1 MSAKL
6 RVTTLGCKVNQ
17 YETELVRQG
26 LQRVG
31 YADCDGDESADV
43 CLVNTCTV
51 TREGDSKSRQVVRR
65 MARQNP
71 DARIVV
77 MGCYATRAP
86 EEVAALPGV
95 TEVVTDKRE
104 LPDLMSRFGVIDVPT
119 GLEGFS
125 GRQRAYVKVQDGCLL
140 RCSYCI
146 IPKVRPKLHSRPL
159 EHIIEEVERLV
170 DAGHREVVLTGIHLG
185 HYGVDWNRNKPRER
199 WVRLAHLL
207 RRLCQIRGPF
217 RIRLSS
223 IEATE
228 VTRELIGVMAEHADR
243 IVPHLH
249 LCLQSGSDSVL
260 RRMRRRWGTR
270 MFLDRC
276 RLVREALDEPALT
289 TDVIAGFPGESEEEF
304 EQTLE
309 TCRAAGFSK
318 IHAFPFSAR
327 RDTPAAEMPGQIPK
341 AVRGERVEQLGR
353 LEQELRGAY
362 FQRLVGRRLELL
374 SESAQPLE
382 PGFSARGLSENG
394 PAENGPAENGLEK
407 QDPAGDAGAMNW
419 PRQQQQQQRVRGT
432 TCRYA
437 PAELVTAGD
446 CPPGTLLEVRVA
458 ATDGQQ
464 LQVTPDPTAGAS

>member
-1 MSAKL
+1 MGAKL
-6 RVTTLGCKVNQ
+6 RVATLGCKVNQ

-26 LQRVG
+26 LQRIG
-31 YADCDGDESADV
+31 YSDCGDQESADV
-43 CLVNTCTV
+43 CIVNTCTV
-51 TREGDSKSRQVVRR
+51 TGEGDAKSRQLVRR
-65 MARQNP
+65 LARQNP

-86 EEVAALPGV
+86 EEVAGLPGV

-119 GLEGFS
+119 GLSGFS

-146 IPKVRPKLHSRPL
+146 IPHVRPKLSSRPL
-159 EHIIEEVERLV
+159 TEIVQEVTRLV

-185 HYGVDWNRNKPRER
+185 HYGVDWNRNKPKQE
-199 WVRLAHLL
+199 WIRLSHLL
-207 RRLCQIRGPF
+207 RDLCQIPGEF

-228 VTRELIGVMAEHADR
+228 VTRELIATMTQFSDR

-276 RLVREALDEPALT
+276 RILREALNNPAIT
-289 TDVIAGFPGESEEEF
+289 TDVIVGFPGETEDEF
-304 EQTLE
+304 QQTLE
-309 TCRAAGFSK
+309 TCAAAAFSK
-318 IHAFPFSAR
+318 IHAFPFSPR
-327 RDTPAAEMPGQIPK
+327 RGTPAADMSDQNPK
-341 AVRGERVEQLGR
+341 SVRAERVRRLGE
-353 LEQELRGAY
+353 LEADLRSRY
-362 FQRLVGRRLELL
+362 FQSLVGQRLQLLVETEQPLAALGDRARRRLLT
-374 SESAQPLE
+374 
-382 PGFSARGLSENG
+382 
-394 PAENGPAENGLEK
+394 
-407 QDPAGDAGAMNW
+407 
-419 PRQQQQQQRVRGT
+419 GT

-437 PAELVTAGD
+437 PAELVSSRVDLKVGS
-446 CPPGTLLEVRVA
+446 LLGVRVVSS
-458 ATDGQQ
+458 DGER
-464 LQVTPDPTAGAS
+464 LAVEVS

>member
-31 YADCDGDESADV
+31 FEDCAEDDQADV
-43 CLVNTCTV
+43 CIVNTCTV
-51 TREGDSKSRQVVRR
+51 TNQGDVKSRQVIRR
-65 MARQNP
+65 MARDNP

-86 EEVAALPGV
+86 EEVAKLPGV

-104 LPDLMSRFGVIDVPT
+104 LPDLMSRFGVVDVPT
-119 GLEGFS
+119 GLDGFS
-125 GRQRAYVKVQDGCLL
+125 GRHRAYVKVQDGCLL

-146 IPKVRPKLHSRPL
+146 IPHVRPKLTSRPL
-159 EHIIEEVERLV
+159 EHIIDEVRRLT

-185 HYGVDWNRNKPRER
+185 HYGVDWNRNKPREQWTR
-199 WVRLAHLL
+199 LSDLVRHLCEL
-207 RRLCQIRGPF
+207 PGDF

-228 VTRELIGVMAEHADR
+228 VTRSLIAAMTEYPDR
-243 IVPHLH
+243 LVPHVH

-276 RLVREALDEPALT
+276 RLLRDALNKPAIT
-289 TDVIAGFPGESEEEF
+289 TDIIAGFPGETDAEF
-304 EQTLE
+304 EQTLQ

-327 RDTPAAEMPGQIPK
+327 RGTPAADMPNQLPGDLK
-341 AVRGERVEQLGR
+341 NDRVHQLGQ
-353 LEQELRGAY
+353 LESELRRNY
-362 FQRLVGRRLELL
+362 FASLIGEDVQVLVESQREFATLGDDAAAGRLL
-374 SESAQPLE
+374 
-382 PGFSARGLSENG
+382 
-394 PAENGPAENGLEK
+394 
-407 QDPAGDAGAMNW
+407 
-419 PRQQQQQQRVRGT
+419 RGT

-437 PAELVTAGD
+437 PAEWVTENPNLGKGSLLKAKVIESNEDRLLVRT
-446 CPPGTLLEVRVA
+446 EV
-458 ATDGQQ
+458 
-464 LQVTPDPTAGAS
+464 